1 MMFEEWYRRV
11 TEETVDMEKMLLG
24 IMFVS
29 STYMF
34 WETFNFTYTTARRFP
49 RLTSGVVLVGSLLLL
64 VRGYL
69 PDRIEAII
77 TEPAEIF
84 QPDEEVAEVERES
97 AAKAETEPRKES
109 AVEPEENQLSVV
121 DRPIHDSMFTA
132 LATIGYGLLGFTIGI
147 FLATPVFIA
156 VYMLWFRFD
165 WLRVLGLTLFGW
177 LIAYIFVLLL
187 GIPIDH
193 GEIFFTSSGAL
204 DYVPL
209 FAGVI
214 V

>member
-1 MMFEEWYRRV
+1 MTFEEWYRKL
-11 TEETVDMEKMLLG
+11 TEEVVDMEKLLLG

-34 WETFNFTYTTARRFP
+34 WESFNFSNISAARFP
-49 RLTSGVVLVGSLLLL
+49 RLTAGVVLVGSLLLL
-64 VRGYL
+64 IRGYL

-97 AAKAETEPRKES
+97 TAEAETEPREES
-109 AVEPEENQLSVV
+109 AAETEENRPSIV

-132 LATIGYGLLGFTIGI
+132 LATIGYGLLGFAIGI
-147 FLATPVFIA
+147 FLATPIFVA
-156 VYMLWFRFD
+156 AYTLWFRFS
-165 WLRVLGLTLFGW
+165 WPRVLGLTLFGW
-177 LIAYIFVLLL
+177 VIAYAFVLLL

-193 GEIFFTSSGAL
+193 GEIFFTSAGAL

-209 FAGVI
+209 FVGGIA
-214 V
+214 